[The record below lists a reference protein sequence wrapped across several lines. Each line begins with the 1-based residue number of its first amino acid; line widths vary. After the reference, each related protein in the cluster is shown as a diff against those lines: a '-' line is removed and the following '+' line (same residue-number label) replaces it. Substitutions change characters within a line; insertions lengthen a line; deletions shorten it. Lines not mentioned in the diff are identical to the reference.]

1 MKQVYRNV
9 TKQYSGELY
18 NVSRTSLY

>member
-18 NVSRTSLY
+18 YVSRTSLY